1 MTSLNRK
8 RPGVRSDNV
17 GKSKSSS
24 AGRRQ
29 TTNRRIEIT
38 RQELMS
44 SDEEN
49 DDEEVGGGNTAVAAA
64 SAKNNNNIAVIQ
76 AKNKELEAEI
86 ELLNEKDKDWEAL
99 HAGNVGVISQ
109 LRERVATLNKIVSK
123 WHKDTYSKYRIMVVL
138 ILQWKW
144 TP

>member
-1 MTSLNRK
+1 
-8 RPGVRSDNV
+8 
-17 GKSKSSS
+17 
-24 AGRRQ
+24 
-29 TTNRRIEIT
+29 
-38 RQELMS
+38 MS

-99 HAGNVGVISQ
+99 HADNVGVISK
-109 LRERVATLNKIVSK
+109 LRERVGTLNKIASNLEGGVRVAQG
-123 WHKDTYSKYRIMVVL
+123 HVQQI
-138 ILQWKW
+138 QNNG
-144 TP
+144 